1 MSRLLVLTRPDLV
14 AGFQLAGVNA
24 YSTETAEAAQDLIR
38 TWLDAG
44 ETGLM
49 AIDDGLLEYM
59 EPNFLRHLQS
69 SEKLL
74 YLSIPGGQPLGAQAS
89 QRHRIAA
96 MIRQAIGFHITFK
109 GEEVED
115 ET

>member
-1 MSRLLVLTRPDLV
+1 MSRLLVITRPDLV

-38 TWLDAG
+38 NWLDAG
-44 ETGLM
+44 ETGLL
-49 AIDDGLLEYM
+49 AIDDGLLAYM
-59 EPNFLRHLQS
+59 DPNFLRRLQT

-74 YLSIPGGQPLGAQAS
+74 YLAIPGGQPLGAMAS

-109 GEEVED
+109 GEETEE